1 MDLTHHRMPFDMRLR
16 VMRVDRATGN
26 ETGQVATVVTGG
38 SISRNQDT
46 TIGEQATL
54 ELVGDTILGADLLRI
69 WADLTYGDGSEESIP
84 LGTFLA
90 DGPKRQVTGGQDVNI
105 PLTLYGRLRELDD
118 DQFTGPV
125 SIAKGANPMDW
136 IDKTIRDAGL
146 TVAAHDA
153 CAYRMGTAW
162 TFGTGDTKDKSKLD
176 AINSVLDLA
185 GWSAATTDPWGRVLL
200 IPYRDPSQR
209 APSWEFVEGEGARFL
224 RSMTDERDWFDTAN
238 QVRVIY
244 ATQNKEIIG
253 VARDEDKNSTFS
265 IPARGRVISKTYTYT
280 DVPDGK
286 TDAQL
291 KTMAAAKAKELL
303 ATAQAVIHRVTLTHI
318 YAPISVG
325 DVIHLDYPSGRIEGD
340 FAVRTQ
346 KIRLEA
352 GLPVECEARSF
363 QRGDTT

>member
-185 GWSAATTDPWGRVLL
+185 GWSAATTDPWGRVLPT
-200 IPYRDPSQR
+200 PYRDPSQR

>member
-1 MDLTHHRMPFDMRLR
+1 MPFDMRLR
-16 VMRVDRATGN
+16 VMRVDRASGQ
-26 ETGQVATVVTGG
+26 ETGQLATVVSGG

-46 TIGEQATL
+46 TVGEQATL
-54 ELVGDTILGADLLRI
+54 ELVGDTDLGADLLRI
-69 WADLTYGDGSEESIP
+69 WADLAYSDGTGESIP

-90 DGPKRQVTGGQDVNI
+90 DGPKRQVTGGADVNI

-136 IDKTIRDAGL
+136 IDKTIREAGL

-153 CAYRMGTAW
+153 CAYRMGAAW
-162 TFGTGDTKDKSKLD
+162 TFGAGDTKDKSKLD
-176 AINSVLDLA
+176 AINALLDLA
-185 GWSAATTDPWGRVLL
+185 GWSAAATDPWGRVLL
-200 IPYRDPSQR
+200 TPYRDPAQR
-209 APSWEFVEGEGARFL
+209 APSWEFVQGEGARFL

-244 ATQNKEIIG
+244 ATQAKEIIG
-253 VARDEDKNSTFS
+253 IARDETAGEFS
-265 IPARGRVISKTYTYT
+265 IPTRGRVISKTYTYT

-291 KTMAAAKAKELL
+291 KTMANQKAKELL

-318 YAPISVG
+318 YAPINVG
-325 DVIHLDYPSGRIEGD
+325 DVIHLDYPSGGIEGD
-340 FAVRTQ
+340 FAIRTQ

-363 QRGDTT
+363 QRGGTT